1 MAGLVNIN
9 IEFKELATSFIQR
22 SQTGIVA
29 IILKDATKMYKELT
43 SEDDIPTSLSDD
55 NKKYIKYGFAGATD
69 NEKILRPSKVII
81 STFTE
86 DGKVEDILEELE
98 SVEFNYLCMPE
109 AIEAEK
115 TKIATWI
122 KKIREEESTE
132 AKAVLANIKADNE
145 AVINFTEN
153 VTVDGEEI
161 TAEKYTPRI
170 ASLIASTPNTQSITY
185 APLDEVESITKIDKA
200 SADAKVQLGELILR
214 RLSGAIRIARGVNSL
229 TTLTQEKGEIF
240 QKIKLV
246 DTKDL
251 ISKDIKDI
259 YVKSYIGKV
268 PNIYDN
274 KCLFIIAIQ
283 AYLAELAKQE
293 LIDSNFSVDIDIEKQ
308 KEYLEGKKVDTS
320 KMKEDEI
327 KEANTDSSGFYLIKL
342 KLVDAMEDINISVQ
356 M

>member
-29 IILKDATKMYKELT
+29 IILKDTTKMYKELT
-43 SEDDIPTSLSDD
+43 SEDDIPISLSAD
-55 NKKYIKYGFAGATD
+55 NKKYIKYGFVGATD

-115 TKIATWI
+115 TKIVTWI

-145 AVINFTEN
+145 AIINFTEN
-153 VTVDGEEI
+153 VVVDGEEI
-161 TAEKYTPRI
+161 TAEKYTTRV

-185 APLDEVESITKIDKA
+185 APLDEVESIVKIDKA
-200 SADAKVQLGELILR
+200 SADAKVQAGELILR
-214 RLSGAIRIARGVNSL
+214 RLSGKIRIARGINSL
-229 TTLTQEKGEIF
+229 TTLTAEKGEIF

-251 ISKDIKDI
+251 ISKDIKNI
-259 YVKSYIGKV
+259 YVEKYLRKC
-268 PNIYDN
+268 PNTYDN
-274 KCLFIIAIQ
+274 KCLFIVAVQ
-283 AYLAELAKQE
+283 SYLTELAKQE
-293 LIDSNFSVDIDIEKQ
+293 LIDSNFTVEIDLEKQ
-308 KEYLEGKKVDTS
+308 KEYLEGKKIDVS
-320 KMKEDEI
+320 KMKENEI
-327 KEANTDSSGFYLIKL
+327 KEANTGSNGFYLINL
-342 KLVDAMEDINISVQ
+342 KLVDAMEDINIRVQ

>member
-29 IILKDATKMYKELT
+29 IILKDTTKMYKELT
-43 SEDDIPTSLSDD
+43 SEDDIPISLSAD
-55 NKKYIKYGFAGATD
+55 NKKYIKYGFVGATN

-109 AIEAEK
+109 AEEAEK
-115 TKIATWI
+115 TKIVNWI

-153 VTVDGEEI
+153 VTVGGEEI

-185 APLDEVESITKIDKA
+185 APLNEVESITKIDKA
-200 SADAKVQLGELILR
+200 SADAKVQSGELILR

-251 ISKDIKDI
+251 ISKDIKNI
-259 YVKSYIGKV
+259 YVEKYLRKC
-268 PNIYDN
+268 PNTYDN
-274 KCLFIIAIQ
+274 KCLFIVAIQ
-283 AYLAELAKQE
+283 SYLTELAKQE
-293 LIDSNFSVDIDIEKQ
+293 LIDSNFTVEIDLEKQ
-308 KEYLEGKKVDTS
+308 KEYLESKKVDTS
-320 KMKEDEI
+320 KMNDNEI
-327 KEANTDSSGFYLIKL
+327 KSYSTGSNGFYLINL
-342 KLVDAMEDINISVQ
+342 KLVDAMEDINIRVQ
-356 M
+356 I

>member
-22 SQTGIVA
+22 SRAGIVA
-29 IILKDATKMYKELT
+29 IILKDTTKMYKELT

-55 NKKYIKYGFAGATD
+55 NKKYVKYAFIGATD
-69 NEKILRPSKVII
+69 NEKVLKPSKVII
-81 STFTE
+81 STFLE

-170 ASLIASTPNTQSITY
+170 ASLIASTPSTQSITY
-185 APLDEVESITKIDKA
+185 APLNEVESITKIDKA

-251 ISKDIKDI
+251 ISKDIKNI
-259 YVKSYIGKV
+259 YVEKYLRKC
-268 PNIYDN
+268 PNTYDN
-274 KCLFIIAIQ
+274 KCLFIVAVQ
-283 AYLAELAKQE
+283 SYLTELAKQE
-293 LIDSNFSVDIDIEKQ
+293 LIDSNFTVEIDLEKQ
-308 KEYLEGKKVDTS
+308 KEYLESKKVDVS
-320 KMKEDEI
+320 KMKENEI
-327 KEANTDSSGFYLIKL
+327 KEANTGSNGFYLINL
-342 KLVDAMEDINISVQ
+342 KLVDAMEDINIRVQ

>member
-22 SQTGIVA
+22 SQTGIVT
-29 IILKDATKMYKELT
+29 IILKDTTKMYKELT

-69 NEKILRPSKVII
+69 NEKVLKPSKVII
-81 STFTE
+81 TVIDT
-86 DGKVEDILEELE
+86 DGNLDEILSELE

-115 TKIATWI
+115 TKIVTWI

-145 AVINFTEN
+145 AIINFTEN
-153 VTVDGEEI
+153 VTVGGEEI
-161 TAEKYTPRI
+161 TAEKYTSRI

-185 APLDEVESITKIDKA
+185 APLNEVESITKIDKA
-200 SADAKVQLGELILR
+200 SADAKVQAGELILR
-214 RLSGAIRIARGVNSL
+214 RLSGKIRVARGVNSL
-229 TTLTQEKGEIF
+229 TTLTAEKGEMF

-251 ISKDIKDI
+251 ISKDIKNI
-259 YVKSYIGKV
+259 YVEKYLRQC
-268 PNIYDN
+268 PNSYDN
-274 KCLFIIAIQ
+274 KCLFIVAVQ
-283 AYLAELAKQE
+283 SYLAELAKQE
-293 LIDSNFSVDIDIEKQ
+293 LIDSNFTIEIDIEKQ
-308 KEYLEGKKVDTS
+308 KEYLESKKVDTS
-320 KMKEDEI
+320 KMNDNEI
-327 KEANTDSSGFYLIKL
+327 KNYSTGSNGFYLINL
-342 KLVDAMEDINISVQ
+342 KLVDAMEDINIRVQ
-356 M
+356 I